1 MAAAAS
7 EDDPLRGYDKADLA
21 LALGQGGKRLRFD
34 SGYEVWDYELDSRG
48 KSEIVV
54 LFAPSGVA
62 ARAPTAGATGAP
74 QNVRPERLGA
84 DDGWLPKRQ
93 SSRTRGTPG

>member
-34 SGYEVWDYELDSRG
+34 SGYEVWDYELGARG
-48 KSEIVV
+48 ESEIVV

-62 ARAPTAGATGAP
+62 A
-74 QNVRPERLGA
+74 
-84 DDGWLPKRQ
+84 K
-93 SSRTRGTPG
+93 SRTLP